1 MQNQAVAMMI
11 ALLSVS
17 DQVAAT
23 AQPDSTRLDW
33 TQKPKFE
40 IFPII
45 SFDTDAGFGY
55 GAKAFLLNFLGADE
69 SFDVTVFN
77 SSKGERWYRFVASLP
92 DFERRQGSEYP
103 IALDIVLDYDKW
115 INSSFFGVGGNSL
128 FDNREFYTK
137 EPFEL
142 SITIS
147 RGFTPSIVGQAG
159 VRYRFVRNFNFEEGS
174 RLQNLAPPL
183 NRSRVSYVSLF
194 TTIRYDTRNSY
205 VNATDGEVL
214 QLDAETAPPWQIN
227 DVKFVRLIG
236 WLQWY
241 RKLLGDLVLAVRG
254 GMGGLLGDDL
264 PVQVLLP
271 VGGGN
276 TVRGSPQDRLLD
288 YMAAVVNIEF
298 RFRIIWRLGGL
309 VGADGGRVWH
319 RVREMGFSAW
329 QTNVVAGLRFLMDTF
344 VVRLDVGLGR
354 ETTGFYLNFGQL
366 F

>member
-1 MQNQAVAMMI
+1 MENHTVAVMV
-11 ALLSVS
+11 ALLTVS
-17 DQVAAT
+17 NPAAAS
-23 AQPDSTRLDW
+23 AQPDSTRLDR
-33 TQKPKFE
+33 TLDPKLE
-40 IFPII
+40 IFPIL

-55 GAKAFLLNFLGADE
+55 GVKMFLLNFLGANE
-69 SFDVTVFN
+69 SFDVTLFN
-77 SSKGERWYRFVASLP
+77 SSKGERWYRCVASFP

-103 IALDIVLDYDKW
+103 IALDIVFDYDKW
-115 INSSFFGVGGNSL
+115 ISSSFFGVGGDSR
-128 FDNREFYTK
+128 FAEREYYTK

-142 SITIS
+142 SATIS
-147 RGFTPSIVGQAG
+147 RGFTRSMVGQIG
-159 VRYRFVRNFNFEEGS
+159 VRYRFVRNFNFEDGS
-174 RLQNLAPPL
+174 RLRDLPPSL
-183 NRSRVSYVSLF
+183 NGSRAAYVSWF

-205 VNATDGEVL
+205 VNATDGEVV
-214 QLDAETAPPWQIN
+214 QIDAETGPPWQIN
-227 DVKFVRLIG
+227 DVKFVRMIG

-241 RKLLGDLVLAVRG
+241 RMLLRDLVLAVRG
-254 GMGGLLGDDL
+254 GMSGLSGEDL

-288 YMAAVVNIEF
+288 KIAAVVNIEL
-298 RFRIIWRLGGL
+298 RFPIIWRLGGV

-319 RVREMGFSAW
+319 RVRELGFSEW
-329 QTNVVAGLRFLMDTF
+329 QTNAVIGLRFFMDTF